1 MAAPMGGN
9 ANVVIPR
16 NFRLL
21 EELEQGQKGV
31 GDGTISWGLEDD
43 SDMTLTHWNGMI
55 IGPPRSPFENKM
67 YSLKIEC
74 GAQYP
79 EEPPCVRFVT
89 KIKLLG
95 VNDTTGVV
103 DRRQTPILS
112 RWQRNYSIK
121 SILQELRRAMTAKEN
136 TRLQQPPEGATF

>member
-1 MAAPMGGN
+1 MAAPIGGT

-74 GAQYP
+74 GPMYP

-89 KIKLLG
+89 KIKMMG

-103 DRRQTPILS
+103 DRRSTPILS
-112 RWQRNYSIK
+112 RWQRSYSIK
-121 SILQELRRAMTAKEN
+121 TVLQDLRRAMIAKDN